1 MFQGENAEDAIQE
14 AFVKMINKMEFKNL
28 TFYDTH
34 KLNTIAYPQKP
45 DVTGVIAGLALH
57 THSVAV
63 FFELQSVDGKM
74 KGQLISE
81 TNRVWQKTRQE
92 IVGFAMNGC
101 DNSTFV
107 YHKLADGKPARLF
120 CLIYLFCLKI

>member
-1 MFQGENAEDAIQE
+1 M
-14 AFVKMINKMEFKNL
+14 KMINKMKFRHL
-28 TFYDTH
+28 AFYDTH

-63 FFELQSVDGKM
+63 FFELRPCHRLVDGKM

-92 IVGFAMNGC
+92 MFGFALNGH

-107 YHKLADGKPARLF
+107 YHKLADGKA
-120 CLIYLFCLKI
+120 